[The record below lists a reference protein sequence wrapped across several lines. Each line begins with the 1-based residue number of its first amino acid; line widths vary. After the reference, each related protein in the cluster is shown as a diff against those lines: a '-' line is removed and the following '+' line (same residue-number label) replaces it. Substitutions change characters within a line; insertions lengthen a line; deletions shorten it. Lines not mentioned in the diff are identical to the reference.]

1 MATVVNDQQVP
12 QLPCAFTGVTAPNS
26 RQSSEE
32 GAASLSLGLAPS
44 EESLILSSYMCCFW
58 AICTMSGGRR
68 RFVRA
73 LISSS
78 VSAVNLVMAQLVQFD
93 SSSSVTRALY
103 ILYRM
108 ASSVALG

>member
-1 MATVVNDQQVP
+1 
-12 QLPCAFTGVTAPNS
+12 
-26 RQSSEE
+26 
-32 GAASLSLGLAPS
+32 
-44 EESLILSSYMCCFW
+44 
-58 AICTMSGGRR
+58 MSGGRR